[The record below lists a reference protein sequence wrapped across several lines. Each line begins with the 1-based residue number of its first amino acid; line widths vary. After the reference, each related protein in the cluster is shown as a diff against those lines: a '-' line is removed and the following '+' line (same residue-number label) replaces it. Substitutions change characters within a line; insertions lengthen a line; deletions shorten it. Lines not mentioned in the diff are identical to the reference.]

1 MKMQLS
7 PKQLEARNLSL
18 AELMRMLVIIDGD
31 DIPIVREALT
41 RLSVAAHIAARLED
55 SLFYARMYK
64 DASEEGHARR
74 SEMIDD
80 AVDLIS
86 VFRNGGIYP

>member
-1 MKMQLS
+1 MTTAE
-7 PKQLEARNLSL
+7 LEARNMTHDEMVGLLCRLEDASYIPPITITREIL
-18 AELMRMLVIIDGD
+18 HRMTIAER
-31 DIPIVREALT
+31 
-41 RLSVAAHIAARLED
+41 IADRLED

-80 AVDLIS
+80 AVGLIS
-86 VFRNGGIYP
+86 IFRNGGLYP